1 MPDVL
6 AANNTEEPDQ
16 EPVSVGP
23 VVLVLVDGW
32 GIAPPGEGNVITVSD
47 TPVISR
53 LIKEYP
59 VAALETGVLDWNT
72 RYLSIGSGTQAVRD
86 DEGPLATL
94 SAAVSRTG
102 RRQLKISDSE
112 RYAAATYFFNG
123 LTEDK
128 APGELW
134 QIISEKGGRVDKV
147 TADFRAVLK
156 AGLQA
161 INSPET
167 VDLIVLSISYLDL
180 VALAGAGKPKV
191 VSQAVQAID
200 KGLKSLQLAV
210 ANKGGILLISSAGGN
225 AEQLLN
231 LRTDE
236 IDKNL
241 TTNPV
246 PLIIIGED
254 YKGLSIGGKD
264 APDSDLSVLAPIG
277 TLADIAPT
285 ILALLGIEIPPGMTG
300 RNLLD

>member
-1 MPDVL
+1 MSEL
-6 AANNTEEPDQ
+6 MEANHSEEPDQ
-16 EPVSVGP
+16 DPLLSGP

-32 GIAPPGEGNVITVSD
+32 GIQPPGEGNAITVSD
-47 TPVISR
+47 TPAINR

-59 VAALETGVLDWNT
+59 VATLETGLPDWNT
-72 RYLSIGSGTQAVRD
+72 RYLSIGSGKNATS
-86 DEGPLATL
+86 DEEVPSATL
-94 SAAVSRTG
+94 AAVVSKAG

-112 RYAAATYFFNG
+112 RYAAATYYFNG
-123 LTEDK
+123 LTENK
-128 APGELW
+128 PQGESW

-156 AGLQA
+156 ASLQA
-161 INSPET
+161 INSSEAP
-167 VDLIVLSISYLDL
+167 DLIVTSFSYLDL
-180 VALAGAGKPKV
+180 VVLAGAGKPEV
-191 VSQAVQAID
+191 VSRAVQAID
-200 KGLKSLQLAV
+200 KGIKAIQAAV
-210 ANKGGILLISSAGGN
+210 LNKGGVLVISAAGGN

-231 LRTDE
+231 LRTEE

-264 APDSDLSVLAPIG
+264 APDSDLSVLAPAG

-285 ILALLGIEIPPGMTG
+285 VLKLLGLEIPPGMTG